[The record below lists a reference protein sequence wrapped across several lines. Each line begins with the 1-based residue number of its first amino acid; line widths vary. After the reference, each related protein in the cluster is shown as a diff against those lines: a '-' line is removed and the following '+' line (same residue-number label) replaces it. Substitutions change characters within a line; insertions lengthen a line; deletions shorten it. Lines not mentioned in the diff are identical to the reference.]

1 MTTASPPDVP
11 DDWPRPDGSELEYAR
26 RVVADALSDTTARP
40 ATGRLGRHYDPTR
53 RGAGTT
59 FLELPPVDPSTVT
72 AADLH
77 ALTVLNAQVGA
88 LITRRLLSDPV
99 VRGSIDEALAGL
111 PADVDLADADRATF
125 EAMEAL
131 ARAVHAGCS
140 DPWVA
145 APNPWV
151 TSAKLCTR
159 KRPRLFPVRDRV
171 VCEGLGLY
179 GTPLRRYGTRRVD
192 WQVFAFLIGEPDILQ
207 RLEELTE
214 QVRTSHGVRC
224 DAVPLRVLDV
234 ALWTWLG
241 RG

>member
-1 MTTASPPDVP
+1 MTTPPPPEVP
-11 DDWPRPDGSELEYAR
+11 EDWPRPEPSELEDAR
-26 RVVADALSDTTARP
+26 RVATEALSDDTARP
-40 ATGRLGRHYDPTR
+40 ATERLAGHYDPAR

-59 FLELPPVDPSTVT
+59 FLELPPVAPSTIT

-77 ALTVLNAQVGA
+77 ALTVLNAPVGA
-88 LITRRLLSDPV
+88 LITRRLLSDSAI
-99 VRGSIDEALAGL
+99 RAGIDEALAGL
-111 PADVDLADADRATF
+111 PTDADLAAADRSTF

-131 ARAVHAGCS
+131 AQAIHAGCC

-171 VCEGLGLY
+171 VCKGLGLY

-192 WQVFAFLIGEPDILQ
+192 WQVFAFLIGEPDILH
-207 RLEELTE
+207 RLDELTE
-214 QVRTSHGVRC
+214 QVQTTHRVRC

-234 ALWTWLG
+234 ALWTWLP
-241 RG
+241 RA